1 MRHFA
6 DGSLYRQST
15 FIGFTSKMAK
25 LHTVAFES
33 LKRGK
38 LYVDAKIVTD
48 VMAKGPP
55 SLRRISVNGIMWEVG
70 NFIVCSV
77 QLLYGLLIID
87 RDHGYRT

>member
-1 MRHFA
+1 M
-6 DGSLYRQST
+6 
-15 FIGFTSKMAK
+15 GFTSKMAK

-33 LKRGK
+33 LKQGK
-38 LYVDAKIVTD
+38 LYVDAKMVTD

-55 SLRRISVNGIMWEVG
+55 SLRRISVNGIMWEGG
-70 NFIVCSV
+70 NCIVCSV